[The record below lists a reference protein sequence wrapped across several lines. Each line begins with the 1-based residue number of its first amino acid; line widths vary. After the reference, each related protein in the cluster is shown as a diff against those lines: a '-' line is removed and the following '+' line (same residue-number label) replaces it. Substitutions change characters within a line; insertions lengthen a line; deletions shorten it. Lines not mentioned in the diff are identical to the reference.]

1 MAARTAS
8 LWRLA
13 QDWMDLDTGAVLCAA
28 EDFRC
33 AGRGAAAVGG
43 RWNGVGSVVI
53 YLADSLALA
62 QLEKRVHT
70 PQRPPRDMVAVEV
83 SLPAAALVAAQTPVL
98 PPGWNADNVDWSVG
112 RTASQAIG
120 DAWLEE
126 GAALL
131 LRVPSVVVPA
141 GWNYLFNPAHA
152 DARRVQTRRVLYRAD
167 PRLW

>member
-1 MAARTAS
+1 MAVRMAT

-13 QDWMDLDTGAVLCAA
+13 QDWLDLETGAVLCAA
-28 EDFRC
+28 EDFSC
-33 AGRGAAAVGG
+33 AGRGAAAAGG
-43 RWNGVGSVVI
+43 RWNSVGSVVI

-70 PQRPPRDMVAVEV
+70 PLRPPRGMVAVEV
-83 SLPAAALVAAQTPVL
+83 SLPGAALEAAETPVL
-98 PPGWNADNVDWSVG
+98 PVGWNADNVDWSVG
-112 RTASQAIG
+112 RTATQAIG

-126 GAALL
+126 GATLL

-141 GWNYLFNPAHA
+141 GWNYLLNPAHP
-152 DARRVQTRRVLYRAD
+152 DRRKLRTRRIDHRPD